1 VVQATGRFKMPQ
13 FDDDLF
19 LGSAQTYM
27 GLKNQ
32 PNTAV
37 ITATI
42 SGTTLTVSNYNSGDP
57 LTVGS
62 YVSGSGV
69 TAGTYITANLG
80 GGQYTVSASQTV
92 SSATTMYV
100 AGNALLGDPA
110 PMDLGVGPLGRSYVF
125 DVIPEAPSNTNIS
138 AAATYSTAGNAT
150 LAAGA
155 GVQSVIRADGTTV
168 LQLDCPRAVSIT
180 IGTGTITATNVTISG
195 YDYYGQ
201 AMTQVISTGTT
212 QSTTINGKKAFYQIS
227 SVAVAGNCGGTISV
241 GTSSIIGLPVRCI
254 DAGYISSVGWAN
266 QLGSNSAT
274 FVAADTTNPAT
285 SSTGDVRGT
294 IVPNTSTG
302 TYPLNGQNRL
312 VVEILLT
319 AIAVGPNSTRIGALG
334 VTQA

>member
-1 VVQATGRFKMPQ
+1 MPQ
-13 FDDDLF
+13 FDDDIF
-19 LGSAQTYM
+19 LGTAQTYM
-27 GLKNQ
+27 GLKTQ
-32 PNTAV
+32 PNTAI

-42 SGTTLTVSNYNSGDP
+42 SGTTLTVSNYNSGDT
-57 LTVGS
+57 LTVGQF
-62 YVSGSGV
+62 VSGSGV

-80 GGQYTVSASQTV
+80 NGQYTVSASQTV
-92 SSATTMYV
+92 GSATTMYC

-110 PMDLGVGPLGRSYVF
+110 PMDMGIGPLGRAFVF
-125 DVIPEAPSNTNIS
+125 DVIPEASSNTNIS
-138 AAATYSTAGNAT
+138 TAASYSAAGYAT

-155 GVQSVIRADGTTV
+155 GVQSVVRADGTTV

-201 AMTQVISTGTT
+201 AMTQTISTGTT
-212 QSTTINGKKAFYQIS
+212 QSTTVNGKKAFYQIS
-227 SVAVAGNCGGTISV
+227 SVYVAGNCGGTISV
-241 GTSSIIGLPVRCI
+241 GTTAILGLPVRVI

-266 QLGSNSAT
+266 QLGNNSAT
-274 FVAADTTNPAT
+274 FVAADLTNPAT
-285 SSTGDVRGT
+285 ASTGDVRGT

-312 VVEILLT
+312 VVEVLLN
-319 AIAVGPNSTRIGALG
+319 AIAAGPNATRTGALG